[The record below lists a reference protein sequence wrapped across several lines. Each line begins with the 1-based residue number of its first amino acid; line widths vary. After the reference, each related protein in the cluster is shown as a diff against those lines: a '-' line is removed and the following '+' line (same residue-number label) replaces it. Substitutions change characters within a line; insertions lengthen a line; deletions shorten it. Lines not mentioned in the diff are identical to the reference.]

1 MVRRQTRVQ
10 KRNRRQ
16 QNKSRRNNRRQN
28 KSLRRKRQSRR
39 KLRGGVKPAAARA
52 ATGTII
58 GPYSTNTGEG
68 VSNRTISN
76 LLFEIYTA
84 KNEYH
89 NEPDEVLELFMQK
102 YVYGRYGTTIGQK
115 YVISAHKLIYEG
127 VIKPRDGWFSSFG
140 NYFTDDD
147 VEEVRRRVR
156 RMENN
161 QEMINDENEM

>member
-1 MVRRQTRVQ
+1 MVRRQTRAQ

-68 VSNRTISN
+68 ISNGNISN
-76 LLFEIYTA
+76 LLYEIYTA
-84 KNEYH
+84 KKDNP
-89 NEPDEVLELFMQK
+89 NKQDEVLEHFMNK
-102 YVYGRYGTTIGQK
+102 YVYGKDGTIIGKK
-115 YVISAHKLIYEG
+115 YVISAHQLIYEG
-127 VIKPRDGWFSSFG
+127 GIEPRSGWLSSFRD
-140 NYFTDDD
+140 YFTPED
-147 VEEVRRRVR
+147 VEEVRSRVR
-156 RMENN
+156 LMENS
-161 QEMINDENEM
+161 ES